1 MSEIKV
7 VYGDVEQALSRL
19 KSVVPSQQP
28 SLAPVKEGSNVLDA
42 MTKLKNVNE
51 SLRKI
56 IQSYQ
61 TLLLENEKATEKAV
75 QSIREADEKLASSAN
90 DKG

>member
-7 VYGDVEQALSRL
+7 VYGEVEQALSRL
-19 KSVVPSQQP
+19 KSAVPSMQP
-28 SLAPVKEGSNVLDA
+28 SFAPVKEGSNVLDT

-56 IQSYQ
+56 IQAYQ
-61 TLLLENEKATEKAV
+61 TLLLENKKATEKAV
-75 QSIREADEKLASSAN
+75 QSMRELDEKLIYSAN